1 MLSHGRHARALAEIM
16 RLGDCLSYPTA
27 IRDYLGIALRSFLAA
42 YVQRACGLS
51 SDLLSQC
58 TLAAWLTEVGY
69 PTKVHDVK
77 NAGRTVCF

>member
-58 TLAAWLTEVGY
+58 KLAAWLTEV
-69 PTKVHDVK
+69 HDVK
-77 NAGRTVCF
+77 MPAERCVSRARCTG